1 MTQVLQWLNGYA
13 LIWIPALLAVGCAG
27 LLIYRRS
34 RFRWWALWTAGVAGA
49 VSGLL
54 LLQTAGGTVVAAI
67 PTNDFDSSGS
77 ILIREPLEWDS
88 VASIENAVLDS
99 NGKPTLVEF
108 YTDFGFG

>member
-13 LIWIPALLAVGCAG
+13 LLWIPGLLAIGFAG

-34 RFRWWALWTAGVAGA
+34 RWRWWAVWTTGVAGA

-54 LLQTAGGTVVAAI
+54 LLPTAGGTVVAAM
-67 PTNDFDSSGS
+67 PASDLDSSGS
-77 ILIREPLEWDS
+77 ILIRDPVQWDS
-88 VASIENAVLDS
+88 VESIENAVLDS